1 MLMSSSNKL
10 FSILVFQSFQVV
22 DLIKSNLRQWDE
34 EKIRQHSLQKKRG
47 IIDGFFID
55 GLKNRL

>member
-34 EKIRQHSLQKKRG
+34 EKIRQHSLQKKG
-47 IIDGFFID
+47 ELLTVF
-55 GLKNRL
+55 L